1 MSGSTCGSG
10 RPDAGSWGIGPPAR
24 RFVVPAIVIAFSA
37 LPVIAGL
44 LVALTR
50 METLLTTDKSRTRPR

>member
-1 MSGSTCGSG
+1 
-10 RPDAGSWGIGPPAR
+10 
-24 RFVVPAIVIAFSA
+24 VPAIVIAFSA

-50 METLLTTDKSRTRPR
+50 METLLTTDKARDRRG